1 MLNWRARNPS
11 TASVT
16 PATTKTMK
24 ANSVLL
30 VEINQM
36 QSGTRKSLAMEMRLG
51 MVIGWLISAPAACF
65 FQATHGIARR
75 PCPGGGSPQGEVLA
89 RLRRASLEPRT
100 TRIVF
105 ANRRNTPD
113 FVGLFRP
120 THPGPRRH

>member
-1 MLNWRARNPS
+1 MLNWRARKPS

-65 FQATHGIARR
+65 FPSYTWHR
-75 PCPGGGSPQGEVLA
+75 PPAL
-89 RLRRASLEPRT
+89 
-100 TRIVF
+100 
-105 ANRRNTPD
+105 
-113 FVGLFRP
+113 
-120 THPGPRRH
+120 PRRRQPSW